1 MEIKIKCLNG
11 TNDVK
16 IIKKGEWIDLY
27 AADTVKLEAPTQTVE
42 NIIEFDSYM
51 INLGIA
57 AELPSGY
64 EAIVAPRSSTFK
76 HFGIILA
83 NSIGIID
90 NSYCGNTDYWK
101 FPAIALR
108 QTTIHYGDKIAQFRI
123 QLSQKATIWQ
133 KIKWLFSNKIELVQ
147 VDNLSKTNRGGIGS
161 TGD

>member
-1 MEIKIKCLNG
+1 MTIKILRKRAVRMPSLSVNG
-11 TNDVK
+11 D
-16 IIKKGEWIDLY
+16 WIDLF
-27 AADTVKLEAPTQTVE
+27 APEYVNCVYE
-42 NIIEFDSYM
+42 RGKSGIID
-51 INLGIA
+51 LGIA
-57 AELPSGY
+57 MQLPKGY

-108 QTTIHYGDKIAQFRI
+108 HTTIHYGDKIAQFRI

-133 KIKWLFSNKIELVQ
+133 KIKWLFSNNITLKFYDVFYYADR
-147 VDNLSKTNRGGIGS
+147 VGFG
-161 TGD
+161 